1 MDCSLPGSS
10 VHRIL
15 HARILEWGA
24 ISPSRG
30 SSRPGIKSE
39 SPELAG
45 EFFTTEPTRKPT
57 TNPSSTLRANDIIF
71 KAEETKIQ
79 RGKETAQDHMPC

>member
-1 MDCSLPGSS
+1 M
-10 VHRIL
+10 IL
-15 HARILEWGA
+15 MLLFIIAATIFL
-24 ISPSRG
+24 IKMN
-30 SSRPGIKSE
+30 SRPGIKSE

-79 RGKETAQDHMPC
+79 RGKETAQDHKPC